1 MKNLSKIIVAVGCAL
16 PLLAN
21 AQAVKP
27 ADQPR
32 TQLEK
37 EQTQDNGQ
45 ATKYPGPTAT
55 DGSGSTTSKDSG
67 ASGMKHKGMKSD
79 KAKAADTPAGSVP
92 TYPAPTPDGR
102 PTSPSTTK

>member
-1 MKNLSKIIVAVGCAL
+1 MNLSKIIVAVGCAL
-16 PLLAN
+16 PLFAG

-45 ATKYPGPTAT
+45 ATKYPGPSST
-55 DGSGSTTSKDSG
+55 DGTSSSMSKDS
-67 ASGMKHKGMKSD
+67 ASAAKQKAMKSD
-79 KAKAADTPAGSVP
+79 KAKAGDTPAGSVP
-92 TYPAPTPDGR
+92 TYPAPTTDGR

>member
-1 MKNLSKIIVAVGCAL
+1 MNHLSKIIVAAAFAL
-16 PLLAN
+16 PMLAN

-32 TQLEK
+32 TALEK

-45 ATKYPGPTAT
+45 ASKYPGPTAA
-55 DGSGSTTSKDSG
+55 DGASSSMSKDG
-67 ASGMKHKGMKSD
+67 MSGMKHKGMKSD

-102 PTSPSTTK
+102 PTAPSTTK

>member
-1 MKNLSKIIVAVGCAL
+1 MNFSKIIVAVGCAL
-16 PLLAN
+16 PLLAS

-45 ATKYPGPTAT
+45 ATKYPGPSTT
-55 DGSGSTTSKDSG
+55 DGTGSSTSKDS
-67 ASGMKHKGMKSD
+67 SGMKHKDMKSD
-79 KAKAADTPAGSVP
+79 KSKAGDTPAGSVP
-92 TYPAPTPDGR
+92 TYPAPTTDGR
-102 PTSPSTTK
+102 PTSSSTTK